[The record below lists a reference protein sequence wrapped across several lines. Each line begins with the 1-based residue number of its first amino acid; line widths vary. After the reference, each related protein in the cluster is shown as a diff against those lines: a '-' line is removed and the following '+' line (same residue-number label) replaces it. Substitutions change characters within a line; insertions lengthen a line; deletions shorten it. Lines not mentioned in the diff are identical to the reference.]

1 LAKVGPLLLVAIGS
15 GLLYLWAYGRPDRRW
30 EWFLKPLTTGVLI
43 MIGLV
48 GLWSKAAT
56 ADAATG
62 GGRYGPLML
71 LGLCLSLAG
80 DIFLMLPRDRFL
92 QGLGAFLLA
101 HLAYS
106 AAFWGRAP
114 VASLSSL
121 VAALVL
127 LGLGLWLFALLAQEL
142 RRRGTK
148 LLVAVGLY
156 VLVIIAMVWRAVAT
170 QVPLVV
176 AGALLFLL
184 SDALLGLNRFYRKI
198 PWAQGWIMLT
208 YWGGQALLALSIG
221 QA

>member
-1 LAKVGPLLLVAIGS
+1 VAQTARLLLVAIGS
-15 GLLYLWAYGRPDRRW
+15 GLLYLWVYGRPDRRW
-30 EWFLKPLTTGVLI
+30 EWFLKPFTTGVLI
-43 MIGLV
+43 IVGLV
-48 GLWSKAAT
+48 GLAVR
-56 ADAATG
+56 TG
-62 GGRYGPLML
+62 ASGGAGLYGPMML
-71 LGLCLSLAG
+71 LGLCLSLVG
-80 DIFLMLPRDRFL
+80 DVFLMLPRDCFL

-101 HLAYS
+101 HLAYI

-114 VASLSSL
+114 GYPRSSL
-121 VAALVL
+121 IAAPLL
-127 LGLGLWLFALLAQEL
+127 LGLGLWIFALLAREL

-156 VLVIIAMVWRAVAT
+156 VLVILTMAWRAIAT

-184 SDALLGLNRFYRKI
+184 SDALLGLNRFHRKI

-221 QA
+221 LA